1 MPELLPVFDV
11 TYGHGG
17 FDVVGECFQFS
28 VGDGVG
34 QGDTLCSVF
43 FGILTVYDMM
53 RAETTAAAEYGTAD
67 GDNHAVP
74 VMYAD
79 DLNVLAPA
87 DDIDAAAAVHRNYP
101 GELTDGTA
109 CCTSM
114 TVAEIEAYLVRNGI
128 RKSFDTIIGSDTPV
142 EERGFVSVGHPVGTP
157 EFVRACSPLRSGSWP
172 TSLPRRRACAACRL
186 AGGP

>member
-1 MPELLPVFDV
+1 
-11 TYGHGG
+11 
-17 FDVVGECFQFS
+17 
-28 VGDGVG
+28 
-34 QGDTLCSVF
+34 
-43 FGILTVYDMM
+43 MM

-114 TVAEIEAYLVRNGI
+114 SVAEIEAYLVRNGI
-128 RKSFDTIIGSDTPV
+128 RKSFDTIITCPMHAK
-142 EERGFVSVGHPVGTP
+142 ERNKQ
-157 EFVRACSPLRSGSWP
+157 ARSG
-172 TSLPRRRACAACRL
+172 
-186 AGGP
+186 GM